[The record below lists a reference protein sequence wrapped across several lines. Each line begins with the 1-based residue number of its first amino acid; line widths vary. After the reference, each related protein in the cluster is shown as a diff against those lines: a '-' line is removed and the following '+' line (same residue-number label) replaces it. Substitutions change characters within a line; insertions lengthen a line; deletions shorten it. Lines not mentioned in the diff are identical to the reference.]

1 MSLAEACLRTSH
13 CLEITSS
20 HDVRII
26 ELWKIHTLKSKRLEI
41 TSSHDV
47 RIIDIVLNINGRL

>member
-1 MSLAEACLRTSH
+1 MMNQMKELKT

-26 ELWKIHTLKSKRLEI
+26 GQKSILAVGCFKRLEI

-47 RIIDIVLNINGRL
+47 RII

>member
-1 MSLAEACLRTSH
+1 MDW

-20 HDVRII
+20 HDVRIME
-26 ELWKIHTLKSKRLEI
+26 ELEINYESYKGLEI

-47 RIIDIVLNINGRL
+47 RIMPNIKW